1 MNDLLGRLSE
11 VIYMDGLIDKFKIKD
26 AIYEMR
32 NKKLSDTDMEI
43 WYLINDLPV
52 NMNKEKVIQQMEAL
66 KDVTQDDSVAEQV
79 STRIWNKAIQACI
92 QIVKD
97 GGINK

>member
-1 MNDLLGRLSE
+1 
-11 VIYMDGLIDKFKIKD
+11 
-26 AIYEMR
+26 MR

-52 NMNKEKVIQQMEAL
+52 DMNKEKVIQQMEAL
-66 KDVTQDDSVAEQV
+66 KDVTQDDSVVEQV

>member
-1 MNDLLGRLSE
+1 
-11 VIYMDGLIDKFKIKD
+11 MDGLIDRFKIKD

-43 WYLINDLPV
+43 WNLINELPV
-52 NMNKEKVIQQMEAL
+52 DMNKEKVIQEMEAL
-66 KDVTQDDSVAEQV
+66 KDVAQDDSVAEQV

-92 QIVKD
+92 QIVKT
-97 GGINK
+97 GGINEI

>member
-1 MNDLLGRLSE
+1 
-11 VIYMDGLIDKFKIKD
+11 
-26 AIYEMR
+26 MR

-43 WYLINDLPV
+43 WYLINDLPID
-52 NMNKEKVIQQMEAL
+52 MNKEKVIQQMEAL
-66 KDVTQDDSVAEQV
+66 KDVTQDDSVVEQV

>member
-1 MNDLLGRLSE
+1 
-11 VIYMDGLIDKFKIKD
+11 MDGLIDRFKIKD

-43 WYLINDLPV
+43 WNLINELPV
-52 NMNKEKVIQQMEAL
+52 DMNKEKVIQEMEAL
-66 KDVTQDDSVAEQV
+66 KDVAQDDSVAEQV

-92 QIVKD
+92 QIVKA
-97 GGINK
+97 GGINEI

>member
-1 MNDLLGRLSE
+1 MKCNQ
-11 VIYMDGLIDKFKIKD
+11 
-26 AIYEMR
+26 
-32 NKKLSDTDMEI
+32 SDTDMEI

>member
-1 MNDLLGRLSE
+1 
-11 VIYMDGLIDKFKIKD
+11 MDGLIDKFKIKD

-52 NMNKEKVIQQMEAL
+52 DMNKEKVIQQMEAL
-66 KDVTQDDSVAEQV
+66 KDVTQDDSVVEQV

>member
-1 MNDLLGRLSE
+1 
-11 VIYMDGLIDKFKIKD
+11 MDELINKFKIKD

-32 NKKLSDTDMEI
+32 NKKLSDADMEI
-43 WYLINDLPV
+43 WHLINELPAD
-52 NMNKEKVIQQMEAL
+52 MNKENVIQQMETL
-66 KDVTQDDSVAEQV
+66 KDVEQDDSVAEQI

-97 GGINK
+97 GGINDNKGCVMDIKK

>member
-1 MNDLLGRLSE
+1 
-11 VIYMDGLIDKFKIKD
+11 
-26 AIYEMR
+26 
-32 NKKLSDTDMEI
+32 
-43 WYLINDLPV
+43 
-52 NMNKEKVIQQMEAL
+52 MEAL
-66 KDVTQDDSVAEQV
+66 KDVTQDDSVVEQV